1 MFNILSLPS
10 KLLNVFY
17 VIAALVIVYL
27 IYSTV
32 VKFIGPN
39 QDSNVRGQQEVVIS
53 TIEGNTE
60 ALKKVIDTQKKANDI
75 SNDIVNDV
83 VTQQKNNSSSK
94 DNKHHKNEKKVTD
107 IKKDFDDK
115 ISQTTDPELTVKLI
129 KEKEIEVSR
138 VRITAL
144 WSNFCKNETQEPECK
159 DIVL

>member
-32 VKFIGPN
+32 MRFVGPD
-39 QDSNVRGQQEVVIS
+39 QDSNVRGQQAVVIS
-53 TIEGNTE
+53 TIEAN
-60 ALKKVIDTQKKANDI
+60 ADNLKKAIDIQKKANDI
-75 SNDIVNDV
+75 TNDIVKEVINDQQVNYTSINDSYQKIEEKV
-83 VTQQKNNSSSK
+83 V
-94 DNKHHKNEKKVTD
+94 V
-107 IKKDFDDK
+107 IKKGFNDQ
-115 ISQTTDPELTVKLI
+115 ISQTNDRQLSAKLN
-129 KEKEIEVSR
+129 KEKETEISR

-144 WSNFCKNETQEPECK
+144 WSNFCKYETQEPECK

>member
-1 MFNILSLPS
+1 MFKILELPS

-144 WSNFCKNETQEPECK
+144 WSNFCKYETQEPECK